1 MSIDQQAKALSN
13 RYLALDVFRGMT
25 LAFMIIVN
33 NPGSWRNLYAPLAH
47 ASWHGFTPTDLVFP
61 TFLFV
66 VGNAM
71 SFAMKKLNEMPAG
84 QFYRKVIKRTLL
96 IFLVGWLLNA
106 FPFFNINEAG
116 ELIWVNLTQVRLLGV
131 LQRIALCYFF
141 AAVILYWGG
150 EKLGWIFSIAAL
162 LLYWPILYFFGDSG
176 DPYSLATNA
185 ATKLDLLLI
194 GADRLYM
201 GEGIPFDPEGLL
213 STLTSIV
220 NVIAGY
226 LVGKMI
232 QKKGNTTATVQ
243 ILLIAGVVLIGLSYA
258 WDMGFPINKKLWTS
272 PYVLLTVGWDLVIL
286 AGLVF
291 LVEVKNQKSW
301 TYFFV
306 VFGRNPLM
314 LYVFAWIVVDIFS
327 IIPVGETNLR
337 GAIYDNLFTSWLSPN
352 NASLLY
358 AISYMLLIWLIG
370 WWMDRKKIYIK
381 L

>member
-1 MSIDQQAKALSN
+1 MSIDQQAKVLSN

-33 NPGSWRNLYAPLAH
+33 TPGSWKNLYAPLAH

-71 SFAMKKLNEMPAG
+71 SFAMKKLNEMPSG

-106 FPFFNINEAG
+106 FPFYSLNEAG
-116 ELIWVNLTQVRLLGV
+116 EVVWVNLTQVRLLGV

-141 AAVILYWGG
+141 AALILYWGG
-150 EKLGWIFSIAAL
+150 ERLGWIFSGAAL

-176 DPYSLATNA
+176 DPYSLTTNA
-185 ATKLDLLLI
+185 ATKLDLMLI
-194 GADRLYM
+194 GAERLYT

-232 QKKGNTTATVQ
+232 QKKGNTIQAVQ
-243 ILLIAGVVLIGLSYA
+243 TLLIAGIILIAASYA
-258 WDMGFPINKKLWTS
+258 WDLVFPINKKLWTS
-272 PYVLLTVGWDLVIL
+272 PYVLLTVGWDLLIL
-286 AGLVF
+286 AGLIF
-291 LVEVKNQKSW
+291 LVELRNQKSW
-301 TYFFV
+301 TYFLL

-314 LYVFAWIVVDIFS
+314 LYVFAWVVMDIFS
-327 IIPVGETNLR
+327 MIPVGETTLR
-337 GAIYDNLFTSWLSPN
+337 GAIYENLYTSWLSPN
-352 NASLLY
+352 NASFFF
-358 AISYMLLIWLIG
+358 AVSYMFLIWLIG
-370 WWMDRKKIYIK
+370 LWMDRNKIYVK

>member
-1 MSIDQQAKALSN
+1 MSIDQQAKVLSN

-33 NPGSWRNLYAPLAH
+33 TPGSWNHLYAPLAH

-84 QFYRKVIKRTLL
+84 QFYRKVLKRTFL

-106 FPFFNINEAG
+106 FPFYDLNEAG
-116 ELIWVNLTQVRLLGV
+116 EVVWKNLTQVRLLGV

-141 AAVILYWGG
+141 AAIILYWGG
-150 EKLGWIFSIAAL
+150 EKLGWIFSGVVLI
-162 LLYWPILYFFGDSG
+162 LYWPILYFFGDAG

-185 ATKLDLLLI
+185 ATKLDLFLI
-194 GADRLYM
+194 GEDRLYR
-201 GEGIPFDPEGLL
+201 GEGIAFDPEGIL
-213 STLTSIV
+213 STLPSIV

-232 QKKGNTTATVQ
+232 QKKGNTVKTVQ
-243 ILLIAGVVLIGLSYA
+243 TLLVAGVLLIATSYA
-258 WDMGFPINKKLWTS
+258 WDLVFPINKKIWTS
-272 PYVLLTVGWDLVIL
+272 PYVLLTVGWDLLIL
-286 AGLVF
+286 AGLIF
-291 LVEVKNQKSW
+291 LVEVRNQKSW
-301 TYFFV
+301 TYFFE

-314 LYVFAWIVVDIFS
+314 LYVFAWVIMDIFS
-327 IIPVGETNLR
+327 LIPVGDSNLR
-337 GAIYDNLFTSWLSPN
+337 AVVYDNLFINWLSPK
-352 NASLLY
+352 NASFLFS
-358 AISYMLLIWLIG
+358 ICYMLLIWLIG

-381 L
+381 F